1 MESRFPEVN
10 GRYQITS
17 EWSIYLEN
25 RYLKRFEEDN
35 LVFWKKGLTIYI
47 AIWDLYKNSKQET
60 LKWIKEDSCQKPIE
74 KYEFVRDRYLYYGY
88 LLEEDIDNNKRWALY
103 VFTIANS
110 GYVQMAIYFD
120 NKEELEV
127 AKDIWS
133 TLEEK

>member
-17 EWSIYLEN
+17 EWSIYLED
-25 RYLKRFEEDN
+25 RYLRRIEEES
-35 LVFWKKGLTIYI
+35 LIIWKNGLTIYI
-47 AIWDLYKNSKQET
+47 NIWDLYKNSKQET
-60 LKWIKEDSCQKPIE
+60 LKWIKEDSCQNCIK
-74 KYEFVRDRYLYYGY
+74 KYEFVRNKYLCYGF
-88 LLEEDIDNNKRWALY
+88 LLEEDINNDKRWALY
-103 VFTIANS
+103 VFTIANL

-127 AKDIWS
+127 AKNIWN